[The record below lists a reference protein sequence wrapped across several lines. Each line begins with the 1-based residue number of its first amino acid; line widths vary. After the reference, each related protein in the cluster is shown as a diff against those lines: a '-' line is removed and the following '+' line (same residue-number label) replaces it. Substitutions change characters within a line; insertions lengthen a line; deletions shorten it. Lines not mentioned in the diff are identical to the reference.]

1 MVTQTG
7 LSGRRKLSS
16 LPVQI
21 TIKVRFR
28 LCPPFIFIFNIFKLE
43 HKIWNHPKVFLHCWA
58 KVCFNIDGGASC
70 DKIGSCGR
78 RKKRAVGDIYMDN
91 SEINEDL
98 TPNGEVVLTVGP
110 ITVKDLQDL
119 ISPSVD
125 VPRQEQ
131 EGITSL
137 FLNPVI
143 GTVTIVSLIII
154 MMVLVGLIFIIMRRR
169 SNSQSIKQ

>member
-1 MVTQTG
+1 
-7 LSGRRKLSS
+7 
-16 LPVQI
+16 
-21 TIKVRFR
+21 
-28 LCPPFIFIFNIFKLE
+28 
-43 HKIWNHPKVFLHCWA
+43 
-58 KVCFNIDGGASC
+58 
-70 DKIGSCGR
+70 
-78 RKKRAVGDIYMDN
+78 MDN

>member
-1 MVTQTG
+1 
-7 LSGRRKLSS
+7 
-16 LPVQI
+16 
-21 TIKVRFR
+21 
-28 LCPPFIFIFNIFKLE
+28 
-43 HKIWNHPKVFLHCWA
+43 
-58 KVCFNIDGGASC
+58 
-70 DKIGSCGR
+70 
-78 RKKRAVGDIYMDN
+78 MDN

-119 ISPSVD
+119 ISPQVD
-125 VPRQEQ
+125 LPEER
-131 EGITSL
+131 GPMSL

>member
-1 MVTQTG
+1 
-7 LSGRRKLSS
+7 
-16 LPVQI
+16 
-21 TIKVRFR
+21 
-28 LCPPFIFIFNIFKLE
+28 
-43 HKIWNHPKVFLHCWA
+43 
-58 KVCFNIDGGASC
+58 
-70 DKIGSCGR
+70 
-78 RKKRAVGDIYMDN
+78 MDN

-125 VPRQEQ
+125 VPQQEH
-131 EGITSL
+131 GITSL

>member
-1 MVTQTG
+1 M
-7 LSGRRKLSS
+7 
-16 LPVQI
+16 
-21 TIKVRFR
+21 
-28 LCPPFIFIFNIFKLE
+28 
-43 HKIWNHPKVFLHCWA
+43 
-58 KVCFNIDGGASC
+58 
-70 DKIGSCGR
+70 IGSCGR
-78 RKKRAVGDIYMDN
+78 RKKRAVGATSGEIYMDN

-119 ISPSVD
+119 ITPDPIIPEERGLASM
-125 VPRQEQ
+125 
-131 EGITSL
+131 

-154 MMVLVGLIFIIMRRR
+154 MMVLVGMIVIIMRRR

>member
-1 MVTQTG
+1 
-7 LSGRRKLSS
+7 
-16 LPVQI
+16 
-21 TIKVRFR
+21 
-28 LCPPFIFIFNIFKLE
+28 
-43 HKIWNHPKVFLHCWA
+43 
-58 KVCFNIDGGASC
+58 
-70 DKIGSCGR
+70 
-78 RKKRAVGDIYMDN
+78 MDN

-119 ISPSVD
+119 IAPTPTY
-125 VPRQEQ
+125 VPEER
-131 EGITSL
+131 GISSL

-169 SNSQSIKQ
+169 SNNQSIKQ